1 MLVRADLGV
10 VVLIALIRA
19 YQATL
24 APLFRGACR
33 FEPSC
38 SHYGVEAITT
48 HGALR
53 GTWLTIRRI
62 ARCQPFGGSGF
73 DPVPPGHRLR

>member
-1 MLVRADLGV
+1 MARDAGV
-10 VVLIALIRA
+10 AVLIGLIRV
-19 YQATL
+19 YQAVL
-24 APLFRGACR
+24 SPLFRGACR

-53 GTWLTIRRI
+53 GAWLTIRRI
-62 ARCQPFGGSGF
+62 ARCHPFGGAGL
-73 DPVPPGHRLR
+73 DPVPPAHRPH

>member
-1 MLVRADLGV
+1 MAVDPAAALLV
-10 VVLIALIRA
+10 ALIRG
-19 YQATL
+19 YQAVL
-24 APLFRGACR
+24 SPLFRGACR

-53 GTWLTIRRI
+53 GSWLTLRRL
-62 ARCQPFGGSGF
+62 ARCRPFGGSGF
-73 DPVPPGHRLR
+73 DPVPPPRRTS

>member
-1 MLVRADLGV
+1 MAGDPAAALLV
-10 VVLIALIRA
+10 ALIRG
-19 YQATL
+19 YQAVL
-24 APLFRGACR
+24 SPLFRGACR

-53 GTWLTIRRI
+53 GSWLTLRRL
-62 ARCQPFGGSGF
+62 ARCRPFGGSGF
-73 DPVPPGHRLR
+73 DPVPPPRRTS

>member
-1 MLVRADLGV
+1 MAADPAAALLV
-10 VVLIALIRA
+10 ALIRG
-19 YQATL
+19 YQAVL
-24 APLFRGACR
+24 SPLFRGACR

-53 GTWLTIRRI
+53 GSWLTLRRL
-62 ARCQPFGGSGF
+62 ARCRPFGGSGF
-73 DPVPPGHRLR
+73 DPVPPPRRTS